1 MSSLDL
7 AVIGN
12 CTFGALLD
20 RHARVVWC
28 CLPRFDG
35 DPVFCDLLNDHGS
48 NDPGGSDPDGRLD
61 GRGGFYDVELFEL
74 SHSEQ
79 AYRRNSAVLV
89 TRLYDRNGGAIEI
102 TDFAPRFKQFGRVFR
117 PTMLMRRIK
126 PIAGT
131 PRIRIRLRPAY
142 GYGAHRPDTTRGSN
156 HIRYLM
162 ANLVLRLT
170 TDAPLSY
177 IVDEVP
183 FVLEQSITLL
193 LGPDESLHEGVNETA
208 RDFFEKTDFYWREWC
223 RYLSLPFEW
232 QEAVIRAAITLKLCS
247 FEESGAVLAAMT
259 TSIPEAPGSSRNW
272 DYRFCWLRDTY
283 FVVHALNRLGA
294 TRTMEAYLGYIAN
307 IVAMAPDGYLQPLF
321 GITLETKLPEHQ
333 ADSLAGYRGLGPVR
347 LGNGA
352 HTQIQN
358 DGYGSVI
365 LATAQSF
372 FDHRLSHMGDVALFR
387 RLETLGEQAVKRWN
401 QPDAGL
407 WELRT
412 RAAVHTYSAVMCWAG
427 CDRLAKIAAH
437 IGEAD
442 RSIFWRRHADE
453 LRHEILQRGW
463 NEQVGSFAST
473 FDGDEIDASLLL
485 LPQLGFIEA
494 DDPRFL
500 GTLKRIE
507 ALLRRGNHI
516 FRYASADDFGLP
528 ETAFT
533 VCTFWYIDALVA
545 VGRADEARALFENM
559 LSCRNP
565 LGLLSEDIDPASGEL
580 WGNFPQTYSM
590 VGLIHSAMCLSKPW
604 EEAF

>member
-1 MSSLDL
+1 MTSLDL
-7 AVIGN
+7 AVVGN

-20 RHARVVWC
+20 RHARMVWC

-35 DPVFCDLLNDHGS
+35 DPVFCALLNDHG
-48 NDPGGSDPDGRLD
+48 DGEK
-61 GRGGFYDVELFEL
+61 GFYDVELLDL

-79 AYRRNSAVLV
+79 SYRRNSAVLV
-89 TRLYDRNGGAIEI
+89 TRLYDSNGGAIEI

-117 PTMLMRRIK
+117 PTMLVRRVK
-126 PIAGT
+126 PLCGT
-131 PRIRIRLRPAY
+131 PRIRIRLRPVY
-142 GYGAHRPDTTRGSN
+142 GYGAHRPEMTRGSN
-156 HIRYLM
+156 HIRYVM
-162 ANLVLRLT
+162 PSLVLRLT

-232 QEAVIRAAITLKLCS
+232 QDAVIRAAITLKLCN
-247 FEESGAVLAAMT
+247 FEESGAILAAMT
-259 TSIPEAPGSSRNW
+259 TSIPEAPNSARNW
-272 DYRFCWLRDTY
+272 DYRFCWLRDSF

-294 TRTMEAYLGYIAN
+294 TRTMEGYLSYIAN

-321 GITLETKLPEHQ
+321 GITLETKLVEHQ
-333 ADSLAGYRGLGPVR
+333 TDTLSGYRGMGPVR

-352 HTQIQN
+352 YTQVQN

-365 LATAQSF
+365 LATAQTF
-372 FDHRLSHMGDVALFR
+372 FDHRLTSMGDLPLFR
-387 RLETLGEQAVKRWN
+387 RLEALGEQAIKRWN

-407 WELRT
+407 WELRS
-412 RAAVHTYSAVMCWAG
+412 RNSVHTYSSVMCWAG

-437 IGEAD
+437 IGEGD
-442 RSIFWRRHADE
+442 RAVLWRRHADS
-453 LRHEILQRGW
+453 LREEILKRGW
-463 NEQVGSFAST
+463 NESVGSFAAT
-473 FDGDEIDASLLL
+473 FGGDEIDASLLL

-494 DDPRFL
+494 DDPRFR
-500 GTLKRIE
+500 GTLARVE
-507 ALLRRGNHI
+507 ALLRRGNYV
-516 FRYASADDFGLP
+516 FRYAAADDLGLP
-528 ETAFT
+528 ETAFS
-533 VCTFWYIDALVA
+533 VCTFWYIDALAA
-545 VGRADEARALFENM
+545 VGRREEARALFETM
-559 LSCRNP
+559 LASRNP

-590 VGLIHSAMCLSKPW
+590 VGLIHSAMSLSKPW